1 MEQQQTPETTP
12 AASNP
17 PAWNNLERETFA
29 QNVCV
34 YSCVIC
40 GVEFVRS
47 LSVSFGFP
55 LNSSSTVLGYMVK
68 CMREIYMTDVENS

>member
-1 MEQQQTPETTP
+1 MEQQQTPETAP

-17 PAWNNLERETFA
+17 PAWSNLERETFA
-29 QNVCV
+29 QNVRV

-47 LSVSFGFP
+47 LSVFWFSFKLQFSCSG
-55 LNSSSTVLGYMVK
+55 LHG
-68 CMREIYMTDVENS
+68 